1 MCSII
6 SYSLKIV
13 PINIFQHCVKSVQIR
28 SFFWVR
34 IFQNLDPNVGKYG
47 RGKNPY
53 LEIFH
58 AVQKLWISFSAFQ
71 SFCKRSEEKED
82 FCFLTLSFDTC
93 SFRIVST
100 SFSTNSRSLFHA
112 LNFTLRI
119 KAKLKLLSEVIKKLP
134 KYHVGA
140 YLG

>member
-1 MCSII
+1 MS
-6 SYSLKIV
+6 
-13 PINIFQHCVKSVQIR
+13 
-28 SFFWVR
+28 
-34 IFQNLDPNVGKYG
+34 KYG
-47 RGKNPY
+47 VFSGFVFSR
-53 LEIFH
+53 I
-58 AVQKLWISFSAFQ
+58 WIQMWENTDEEKILIWKFFTQCRNSGLVSAPFQ

-100 SFSTNSRSLFHA
+100 SFSTNSRSIFHA